1 MGGTKRN
8 ILLLRIFALL
18 PLLFTVKLPLVDA
31 PAFAVTSGMD
41 DTTLVLADPSDPYYS
56 LAEKIAQYEAL
67 PIVHTLDQVL
77 EQGPTFLLW
86 VVSPAFLSDDAL
98 VEFGLA
104 VRDRPSV
111 ISVGILSGSTQEE
124 AHDLWWRAADVKGE
138 QIAAVSSANPH
149 GHVEAKITL
158 FDGGQTTVQPLTRA
172 NLLQSLQTADYL
184 TFTGHGGTS
193 FLAWDKGAQLRPAD
207 IPALSPTVIATAS
220 CNTFR
225 PWEEDSIALAF
236 IRQGAAAYAG
246 FAYSPNAGYLIG
258 AYRGVPFR
266 YTWPGFPIGHAV
278 QVQNHGTL
286 QGFAQIPFYYLLG
299 DPRIAL
305 QGNAPYRLVQSH
317 AFEDTLT
324 LSFAGAPSGVIPVR
338 IPNGARYS
346 FVKIPGISAAWEHDP
361 FYNARLQMVNLG
373 GDKLVLFAHEGGDF
387 DLHLRPR
394 PPWYWL
400 VGDPLL
406 DALDHTLLYLQNSD
420 RISLV
425 AGGLALVPVL
435 WLVLRKR
442 ASIHALLPAALT
454 GLGFASLHGLYTL
467 ARLDRLTI
475 TSKSVQ
481 FTPLS
486 LVATFFLAGCGA
498 FLYVSAKSWRGRAIA
513 VLVASLGA
521 LAPAVLVL
529 SAMAIGNTAMFKPRL
544 GTSLYNYSLGLQP
557 LITLAFEWCLFG
569 LAFLILRRTAKYSTK
584 ETVSP

>member
-1 MGGTKRN
+1 
-8 ILLLRIFALL
+8 LRIIALL
-18 PLLFTVKLPLVDA
+18 PLLFAAQLAFVGA
-31 PAFAVTSGMD
+31 PASAATSVID
-41 DTTLVLADPSDPYYS
+41 DTTLILADPSDPYYS
-56 LAEKIAQYEAL
+56 LAETIAQHEIL
-67 PIVHTLDQVL
+67 PIIHTLDQVL
-77 EQGPTFLLW
+77 EQGTTFLLW
-86 VVSPAFLSDDAL
+86 VVSPAHLSDDAL
-98 VEFGLA
+98 VELGLA
-104 VRDRPSV
+104 VRDRPSA
-111 ISVGILSGSTQEE
+111 ISVGIISGSTLEE
-124 AHDLWWRAADVKGE
+124 AHDLWLRATDVKGD

-149 GHVEAKITL
+149 GHVESKITM
-158 FDGGQTTVQPLTRA
+158 FKGAENTVQPLTRA

-184 TFTGHGGTS
+184 TFTGHGGKS
-193 FLAWDKGAQLRPAD
+193 YLAWDKGSQLRSTD
-207 IPALSPTVIATAS
+207 IPALPPSVIATAS

-266 YTWPGFPIGHAV
+266 YTWPGFPIGHAI

-286 QGFAQIPFYYLLG
+286 QGFAHIPFYYLLG

-305 QGNAPYRLVQSH
+305 QDDAPYRLVQSR

-346 FVKIPGISAAWEHDP
+346 FVKIPGISTAWEHDP

-387 DLHLRPR
+387 DLHLRSR

-420 RISLV
+420 RISLA

-442 ASIHALLPAALT
+442 ASRHALLPAALT
-454 GLGFASLHGLYTL
+454 GFGFAASHGLYIL

-486 LVATFFLAGCGA
+486 LVATFLLAACGA
-498 FLYVSAKSWRGRAIA
+498 FLYVSARSWRGRAIA
-513 VLVASLGA
+513 VLVASLGT
-521 LAPAVLVL
+521 LVSAVTVL

-557 LITLAFEWCLFG
+557 LITLAFEWFLFG
-569 LAFLILRRTAKYSTK
+569 LAFLILRRTAEYSTK

>member
-1 MGGTKRN
+1 MR
-8 ILLLRIFALL
+8 IIVLLSLL
-18 PLLFTVKLPLVDA
+18 CAAKLPFVGA
-31 PAFAVTSGMD
+31 PAFAAASVMD

-56 LAEKIAQYEAL
+56 LAETIAQYETL

-77 EQGPTFLLW
+77 ERDPTFLLW
-86 VVSPAFLSDDAL
+86 VVSPARLSDDAL
-98 VEFGLA
+98 IEFGLA
-104 VRDRPSV
+104 ARDRPSA
-111 ISVGILSGSTQEE
+111 ISVGIISGSTLEE
-124 AHDLWWRAADVKGE
+124 AHDLWLRAADVRGE

-149 GHVEAKITL
+149 GHVEARITT
-158 FDGGQTTVQPLTRA
+158 FSGGETTVQPLTRA
-172 NLLQSLQTADYL
+172 NLLQSLQTADYV
-184 TFTGHGGTS
+184 TFTGHGGKS
-193 FLAWDKGAQLRPAD
+193 FLAWDKGGELRPAD
-207 IPALSPTVIATAS
+207 IPALPPSVIATAS
-220 CNTFR
+220 CNTLR

-266 YTWPGFPIGHAV
+266 YTWPGFPIGHAI

-305 QGNAPYRLVQSH
+305 QGEAPYHLVQSQ
-317 AFEDTLT
+317 ALEDTLT
-324 LSFAGAPSGVIPVR
+324 LSFAVAPSGVIPVR

-373 GDKLVLFAHEGGDF
+373 ADKLVLFAHEGGDF
-387 DLHLRPR
+387 GLHLRAH

-420 RISLV
+420 RISLA

-435 WLVLRKR
+435 WLVLRRR
-442 ASIHALLPAALT
+442 ASGHTLLPAALT
-454 GLGFASLHGLYTL
+454 GLGFAALHGLYTL

-486 LVATFFLAGCGA
+486 LVATFLLAGCGA
-498 FLYVSAKSWRGRAIA
+498 FLYVSAGSWRGRAVA
-513 VLVASLGA
+513 VLIASLGA
-521 LAPAVLVL
+521 LAPATTVL
-529 SAMAIGNTAMFKPRL
+529 SAMAVGNTAMFKPKL

-557 LITLAFEWCLFG
+557 LIALAFELFLFG
-569 LAFLILRRTAKYSTK
+569 LGFLILWRTAEYSTK
-584 ETVSP
+584 EKASP